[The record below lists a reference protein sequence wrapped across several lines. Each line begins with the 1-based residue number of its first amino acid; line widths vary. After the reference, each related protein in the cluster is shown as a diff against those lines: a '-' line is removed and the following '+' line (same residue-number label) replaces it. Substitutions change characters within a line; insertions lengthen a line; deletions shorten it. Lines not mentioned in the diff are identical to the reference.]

1 MKINYISDS
10 LSISKQIHISDI
22 SYIKNLGFE
31 LIVCNR
37 PDQEAPDQTDFSQIQ
52 QAAQSLGMKAIYQ
65 PFSGTGISEDI
76 ISEFEELLSSNKK
89 ILAYC
94 RTGNRSCNLW
104 ATIEAKN
111 GKCTSTLLAI
121 GAEYGYNLS
130 PSLSDFEKTKNNQA
144 QAKTPP
150 FVPSKNYDVVVVGA
164 GSAGIAVAASLV
176 KRSAKIK
183 IAIID
188 PASEHY
194 YQPGWTMVGGGVF
207 SPESTKRN
215 IKDLIPKQV
224 HWIKQAVT
232 EFFPNSDNIKLDN
245 GQQVF
250 YKQLVVCPGLML
262 NWKAIEGLEETLGK
276 NGVTSNY
283 RYDLAPYTWKLV
295 SELKKGK
302 AIFTQPP
309 MPIKCAG
316 APQKALYL
324 SADHWLKKGTLNNID
339 LHFFNAGKVLFGV
352 AAYVPALE
360 KYIKK
365 YKAITHFGYQLVKID
380 GVNQLAYF
388 RNTGKN
394 TDENSDEVITESF
407 DMIHVCPPQTP
418 PNFIS
423 NSPLA
428 DDNGWLDIN
437 PSTLR
442 HKEFNRVWGLGD
454 VMNTA
459 NAKTMAAVRK
469 QAPVVAENI
478 ISALQGGQP
487 AYGYDGYGSC
497 PLTVE
502 NGKVILAEFG
512 YGGKI
517 LPTFPQWLLKG
528 KQPTSLAWF
537 LKKYLLP
544 GFYWH
549 AMLKGHEILAKP
561 TALHPPKKS

>member
-1 MKINYISDS
+1 MKINYISDL

-37 PDQEAPDQTDFSQIQ
+37 PDQEAPDQTDFSEIQ
-52 QAAQSLGMKAIYQ
+52 QAAQALGIEAVYL
-65 PFSGTGISEDI
+65 PFSGSQITEEALNG
-76 ISEFEELLSSNKK
+76 FEKILSGNKK
-89 ILAYC
+89 TLAYC
-94 RTGNRSCNLW
+94 RSGNRSCNLW

-111 GKCTSTLLAI
+111 GKCTNTLMAI
-121 GAEYGYNLS
+121 GEEHGYDLS
-130 PSLSDFEKTKNNQA
+130 RSLSGFEKPKNIKA
-144 QAKTPP
+144 ETETPS
-150 FVPSKNYDVVVVGA
+150 FVLSENYDVVIVGA
-164 GSAGIAVAASLV
+164 GSAGIAVAASLI
-176 KRSAKIK
+176 KRSAIIK

-207 SPESTKRN
+207 SPESTQRN
-215 IKDLIPKQV
+215 IKELIPKRV
-224 HWIKQAVT
+224 SWIKQAVT
-232 EFFPNSDNIKLDN
+232 EFSPNDDKIKLDN

-262 NWKAIEGLEETLGK
+262 NWQAIEGLEETLGK

-324 SADHWLKKGTLNNID
+324 SADHWLKKGALNNINI
-339 LHFFNAGKVLFGV
+339 HFFNAGKVLFGV

-360 KYIKK
+360 KYIEK
-365 YKAITHFGYQLVKID
+365 YQAITHFGYQLVKID
-380 GVNQLAYF
+380 GVNKLAYF
-388 RNTGKN
+388 RNTDK
-394 TDENSDEVITESF
+394 NSDEIITESF

-418 PNFIS
+418 PHFIS
-423 NSPLA
+423 NSPLS
-428 DDNGWLDIN
+428 DDAGWLDIN

-442 HKEFNRVWGLGD
+442 HKHFDRVWGLGD

-487 AYGYDGYGSC
+487 GYGYDGYGSC

-528 KQPTSLAWF
+528 KQPTSLAWL

-549 AMLKGHEILAKP
+549 GMLKGHEILAKP
-561 TALHPPKKS
+561 APLRPAKKDME